1 MANDMKNTNPVEEA
15 GKTYN
20 KQMLLTMVVAYPI
33 FLLGAIWLIKLSPDA
48 WWVPLLALAPMIPIL
63 FGFRSVLQF
72 LERMDELQRQIVLTS
87 LAIAAGGTSLVT
99 MTYGLLETLADFPR
113 LSWIWVFPILCVF
126 WIIGGFV
133 ARRKYA

>member
-1 MANDMKNTNPVEEA
+1 MTKKTSNSNPIEQA

-20 KQMLLTMVVAYPI
+20 RQMLLTMMIGYPL
-33 FLLGAIWLIKLSPDA
+33 FLLGAIALIKQSPDA
-48 WWVPLLALAPMIPIL
+48 WWVPVMALVPMIPIL
-63 FGFRSVLQF
+63 FGFRAVLQF
-72 LERMDELQRQIVLTS
+72 MERMDELQRQIALTS

-99 MTYGLLETLADFPR
+99 MTYGFLESLADFPR
-113 LSWIWVFPILCVF
+113 LSWVWVFPILCVF